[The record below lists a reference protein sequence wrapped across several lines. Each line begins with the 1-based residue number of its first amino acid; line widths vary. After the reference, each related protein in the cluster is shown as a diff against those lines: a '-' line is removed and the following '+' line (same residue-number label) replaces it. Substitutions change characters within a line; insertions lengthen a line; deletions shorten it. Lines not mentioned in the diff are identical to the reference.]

1 MPLGE
6 FDLIQRYFSRPA
18 KRAVLG
24 VGDDC
29 ALLAPTPGQQLALS
43 GDLLVEGRH
52 FLSTVP
58 PPALGHKALAVN
70 LSDLAAC
77 GAAPVAFTLMLA
89 LPRIDEV
96 FLRGFADGLYAL
108 AEQHGIELVGGD
120 TTAGPLT
127 IGVTVIGEVPPG
139 QALRRDA
146 ARVGDDLWV
155 SHTPGAG
162 IGDAR
167 LALEVWRDQAQVDA
181 DAFAALRRAMEW
193 PQPRVALGLAL
204 RGIAHAAIDLSDGLC
219 GDLGHVLARSRVGAE
234 IHFAALPR
242 SRALTAQPAPLQQR
256 CLLGGGDDYELLFS
270 APVSARAAVERA
282 ADCAGVA
289 ASRIGVVQAEAG
301 LRVQWVDG
309 RVTAQ
314 PTRGFDHFVADDGS

>member
-6 FDLIQRYFSRPA
+6 FQLIARYFSRPV
-18 KRAVLG
+18 KRALLG

-29 ALLAPTPGQQLALS
+29 ALWAPTPGQQLAVS

-58 PPALGHKALAVN
+58 PHALGHKALAVN

-89 LPRIDEV
+89 LPRVDEA
-96 FLRGFADGLYAL
+96 FLQGFADGLYAL

-127 IGVTVIGEVPPG
+127 IGITVFGEVPPG
-139 QALRRDA
+139 QALRRDG

-155 SHTPGAG
+155 SHALGGG

-167 LALEVWRDQAQVDA
+167 LALEVFRDQAQVDA
-181 DAFAALRRAMEW
+181 DAFASLRRAMER

-204 RGIAHAAIDLSDGLC
+204 RGVAHAAIDLSDGLC

-234 IHFAALPR
+234 LSFGALPR
-242 SRALTAQPAPLQQR
+242 SRVLSAQPAATQER

-270 APVSARAAVERA
+270 APASARAAVGRA
-282 ADCAGVA
+282 ADASGVA
-289 ASRIGVVQAEAG
+289 VSRIGTLQAELG
-301 LRVQWVDG
+301 LRVRMPDG
-309 RVTAQ
+309 RVAPHT
-314 PTRGFDHFVADDGS
+314 TRGFDHFAADGL